1 MIRLMLYISSRAM
14 TSAGVEARL
23 RDALGR
29 APHADEVELEV
40 RDIAVDPVQAEHRDL
55 VFTTPCVVI
64 TLADGDRRVVMGDLR
79 APDGLKA
86 VLHIG
91 EIQAT

>member
-1 MIRLMLYISSRAM
+1 MIRLMLYISSRAT

-29 APHADEVELEV
+29 APNADEVDLQV
-40 RDIAVDPVQAEHRDL
+40 RDVAVDPVLPEHRD
-55 VFTTPCVVI
+55 VVITTPCVVI
-64 TLADGDRRVVMGDLR
+64 TLPDGNQRVVMGDLR